1 MDNKKRLHFGVV
13 FPTLDNTCQY
23 DVWNGIVKY
32 AEMNDIHL
40 TAFFGTYQTTNYN
53 FVMHYETCFETISNT
68 KSLNG
73 VIMLSGFIA
82 QNIGIKKLEKYAAKI
97 PAHLPVVSIS
107 HSIPGVPSVLVDNIT
122 GIYSLVEHLI
132 QFHGK
137 KEIAFVKGPDGHQ
150 EAEERL
156 EGYKKALAANGI
168 TFDERYVLPG
178 YFSPESGQD
187 AVIEL
192 LDKRKVPFDAIVAS
206 DDETAMGVL
215 IELKNKN
222 IIVPSDV
229 AVTGFD
235 DDRFS
240 ATFIP
245 SISTARQDFFEIG
258 FVSADTLL
266 KKIKGEQVDDV
277 TYVPPVF
284 VARQSCGCLEKKF
297 SDMDPISEK
306 TNVNQDLLLTFV
318 QQKFLSIFND
328 FVPHRL
334 CKEWAQALMENIK
347 ENPFSKDK
355 FLYLLNDILIDYNYH
370 SKDFSPWHEALIV
383 FANGIE
389 HHHNEVKN
397 AHSIL
402 ATLAFATSLV
412 HDIRS
417 KEGKAKEFAVNNIR
431 LLIRRVGSNLILLYD
446 IDSLAKEMSL
456 SLPELSIHTAL
467 VGLYQNPIKN
477 DDQNSDRTIDT
488 LIGFDRENTI
498 NMQHNRWN
506 PILFS
511 DYSTISKFDFE
522 RERRS
527 FLFMPLFIKDEEVGV
542 TLLPYDSRIPVD
554 GYESLRINIS
564 TAVKGAEL
572 ISKIQT
578 LSITDELTGL
588 LNRRGLFQFVY
599 SRMSHL
605 HRNNEIMSVVL
616 FMDMDGLK
624 YINDTYGHNEG
635 DIAISTFAKI
645 IKEALREEDI
655 IGRMGGD
662 EFVVFS
668 SVKSKESRDNVVNRI
683 RQKLDEYNEKNLH
696 QYKIEG
702 SIGCVILEAATKECF
717 DAAMLCADSVLYEE
731 KMEKKKK
738 GLSRK

>member
-1 MDNKKRLHFGVV
+1 MENKKRLHFGVV

-23 DVWNGIVKY
+23 DVWCGIEKY
-32 AEMNDIHL
+32 AEVNDIHL

-53 FVMHYETCFETISNT
+53 FVMHYETCFETIKNS
-68 KSLNG
+68 KSLDG
-73 VIMLSGFIA
+73 LIMLSGFIA
-82 QNIGIKKLEKYAAKI
+82 QNIGIKNVEKYAAKI

-107 HSIPGVPSVLVDNIT
+107 HSIPGIPSVLVDNIN
-122 GIYSLVEHLI
+122 GIYNVVEHLI
-132 QFHGK
+132 QFHNK
-137 KEIAFVKGPDGHQ
+137 KKIAFVKGPDGHQ

-156 EGYKKALAANGI
+156 TGYKKALAANGI
-168 TFDERYVLPG
+168 TFDEQYVLPG

-192 LDKRKVPFDAIVAS
+192 LEKRKIPFDAIVAS

-222 IIVPSDV
+222 ITVPSDI

-245 SISTARQDFFEIG
+245 SISTSRQDFFEIG
-258 FVSADTLL
+258 FISADTLF
-266 KKIKGEQVDDV
+266 KKIKGEQINEV
-277 TYVPPVF
+277 TYVPPIF

-297 SDMDPISEK
+297 SDIDPVSDKTPEK
-306 TNVNQDLLLTFV
+306 QDFLFSFLH
-318 QQKFLSIFND
+318 QKFISIFDNIVSQQQIKD
-328 FVPHRL
+328 WAAALVEKV
-334 CKEWAQALMENIK
+334 KEE
-347 ENPFSKDK
+347 PFSKNK
-355 FLYLLNDILIDYNYH
+355 FLYLLNDILVDYNYH
-370 SKDFSPWHEALIV
+370 SNDFNPWHEALIV

-389 HHHNEVKN
+389 HHHSEIKY

-402 ATLAFATSLV
+402 STLAFATSLV

-417 KEGKAKEFAVNNIR
+417 KEGKAKEFVINNTR
-431 LLIRRVGSNLILLYD
+431 LLIRRVGSNLVLLYD
-446 IDSLAKEMSL
+446 IDSLADEMSR

-467 VGLYQNPIKN
+467 VGLYHDPVRN
-477 DDQNSDRTIDT
+477 DDADADRTIDT
-488 LIGFDRENTI
+488 LIGFDRDNKF

-511 DYSTISKFDFE
+511 DYSTISRFDFE

-527 FLFMPLFIKDEEVGV
+527 FLFMPLFIKDEEVGIA
-542 TLLPYDSRIPVD
+542 LFPYDSRIPVD

-599 SRMSHL
+599 SRMAHL
-605 HRNNEIMSVVL
+605 HRNNDIMSVVL

-624 YINDTYGHNEG
+624 FINDTYGHNEG
-635 DIAISTFAKI
+635 DIAIYTFAKI

-668 SVKSKESRDNVVNRI
+668 SVRSKESGNNVVNRI
-683 RQKLDEYNEKNLH
+683 RQKLDEYNNKNLH
-696 QYKIEG
+696 PYKIEG
-702 SIGCVILEAATKECF
+702 SIGCVVLETATKECF
-717 DAAMLCADSVLYEE
+717 DASMLCADSVLYEE
-731 KMEKKKK
+731 KSEKKKK